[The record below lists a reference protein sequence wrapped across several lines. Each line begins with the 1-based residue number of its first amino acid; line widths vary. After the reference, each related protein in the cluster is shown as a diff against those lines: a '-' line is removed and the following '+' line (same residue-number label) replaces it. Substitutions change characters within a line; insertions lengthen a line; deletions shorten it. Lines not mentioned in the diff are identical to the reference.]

1 MSSKL
6 RRNFCHGRKN
16 WEKMGVLL
24 LHLIFTLPGE
34 LRTSPRVPAYFDNR
48 NTALLQTLDL
58 TVHDLD
64 RLFDKVQ
71 FVIDLDFISHALLQI
86 RNVKRT
92 MNSTQLL
99 WEFKSV
105 GDDSYFGNDLKRS
118 YIARVQCHTSPR
130 RKHKA

>member
-1 MSSKL
+1 M
-6 RRNFCHGRKN
+6 
-16 WEKMGVLL
+16 
-24 LHLIFTLPGE
+24 
-34 LRTSPRVPAYFDNR
+34 
-48 NTALLQTLDL
+48 ALLQTLDL

-86 RNVKRT
+86 RDVKRT

-105 GDDSYFGNDLKRS
+105 GDDSYFGNDLK
-118 YIARVQCHTSPR
+118 
-130 RKHKA
+130 